1 MSCWIAVRQ
10 FQPCIFYIQYLQI
23 QPENDFKFYSYQTY
37 PLSFSGSPCDVSDNR
52 GWFPLHEA
60 AAAGQTGC
68 LRSLLEHKS
77 EDVINSKAYSGE
89 TALFLATVN
98 GHVECVKM
106 LMDFGADVNIM
117 NDEEVSLLVAAV
129 KGGSLE
135 CFQVCITHYQGR
147 TVQVKS
153 DHLYLY
159 QFVHSQK
166 KMVLSNGL
174 IMWIGHR

>member
-1 MSCWIAVRQ
+1 MI
-10 FQPCIFYIQYLQI
+10 L
-23 QPENDFKFYSYQTY
+23 DFILTTEKY

-77 EDVINSKAYSGE
+77 EDIINSKAYSGE
-89 TALFLATVN
+89 TALFLAAVS
-98 GHVECVKM
+98 GHAECVKA

-129 KGGSLE
+129 KGGNLE
-135 CFQVCITHYQGR
+135 CFQVCFLCD
-147 TVQVKS
+147 S
-153 DHLYLY
+153 
-159 QFVHSQK
+159 
-166 KMVLSNGL
+166 VLFKL
-174 IMWIGHR
+174 IFDMQILQHNNYK

>member
-1 MSCWIAVRQ
+1 MSSELINMTWAHLTFMSYWLAVKQ
-10 FQPCIFYIQYLQI
+10 LESCVFYIQYF
-23 QPENDFKFYSYQTY
+23 QPGNNFKFYWYQKY
-37 PLSFSGSPCDVSDNR
+37 PRSFSGSPCDVSDNR

-98 GHVECVKM
+98 GHIECVKM

-135 CFQVCITHYQGR
+135 CFQVCITH
-147 TVQVKS
+147 
-153 DHLYLY
+153 
-159 QFVHSQK
+159 
-166 KMVLSNGL
+166 
-174 IMWIGHR
+174 

>member
-1 MSCWIAVRQ
+1 MSCWLAVRQ

-23 QPENDFKFYSYQTY
+23 QPENDFKFYLYQTY

-135 CFQVCITHYQGR
+135 CFQVCITHYLR
-147 TVQVKS
+147 AVQFKWS
-153 DHLYLY
+153 QIIFIYTSLSTPKRKWFY
-159 QFVHSQK
+159 Q
-166 KMVLSNGL
+166 MG
-174 IMWIGHR
+174 G